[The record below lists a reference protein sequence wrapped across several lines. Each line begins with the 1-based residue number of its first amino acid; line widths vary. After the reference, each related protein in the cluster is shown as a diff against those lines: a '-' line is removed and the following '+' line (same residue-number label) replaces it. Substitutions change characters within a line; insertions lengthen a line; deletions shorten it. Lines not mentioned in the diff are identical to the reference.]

1 MCDYFDMRCV
11 IRRTL
16 MAPRKKLGELLIE
29 EGLIDELQLS
39 SAIGHQKNWGGKLG
53 SALVELG
60 FLREE
65 DIAKVLEEQLRQH
78 CLSEK
83 ELRPEPEAL
92 KLVSM
97 DLALKHNILPLKV
110 KGNELLIA
118 MSNPYNFE
126 VIDELGFTLGKRI
139 KGVLALDSG
148 LKRAIKQY
156 YGGGATGYE
165 YRSVSHVADTGEQP
179 EIVHYGSAKDIPPP
193 REPEPESK
201 RVEPSPDLI
210 AKALA
215 YLLIEKGIIKRDE
228 LIEKMK
234 TLKDK
239 GLA

>member
-1 MCDYFDMRCV
+1 
-11 IRRTL
+11 
-16 MAPRKKLGELLIE
+16 MAPRKRLGEILIS
-29 EGLIDELQLS
+29 EGLIDELQLR

-53 SALVELG
+53 SALIELG

-83 ELRPEPEAL
+83 ELRPDPEAL

-97 DLALKHNILPLKV
+97 EDAMKYEILPLKIR
-110 KGNELLIA
+110 GNELVLA

-126 VIDELGFTLGKRI
+126 VIDELGFKLGKRV
-139 KGVLALDSG
+139 KGVLALDSS
-148 LKRAIKQY
+148 LKRAIKDY
-156 YGGGATGYE
+156 YGGNVTGRE
-165 YRSVSHVADTGEQP
+165 YSPVSHVAPDETP
-179 EIVHYGSAKDIPPP
+179 EIVHYGTARDIPPP
-193 REPEPESK
+193 RGPEPAARTGPETS
-201 RVEPSPDLI
+201 RVDPTPDLI

-234 TLKDK
+234 QLKEK
-239 GLA
+239 GLG